1 MLGPD
6 HQVRSTSTTG
16 RAVDVLEQ
24 RSRTA
29 KLLVVGAGHLDHG
42 GHHLLRHSVARD
54 IARHASCPVA
64 IVRDHANRPDD
75 PVVVGID
82 DSATSWRALQWAVD
96 DCATTGRPLVA
107 VHAWHID
114 GRTLDIV
121 ISDDEAARIERCAG
135 QVLDEAI
142 ASLRHGPGGV
152 DIEMRTAYGTA
163 SGVVLDAVP
172 DPAMVVVGTRQL
184 GAAGRL
190 FLGSSADMVARHAHT
205 TVVIVPPPPP
215 S

>member
-1 MLGPD
+1 M
-6 HQVRSTSTTG
+6 
-16 RAVDVLEQ
+16 
-24 RSRTA
+24 
-29 KLLVVGAGHLDHG
+29 
-42 GHHLLRHSVARD
+42 
-54 IARHASCPVA
+54 
-64 IVRDHANRPDD
+64 
-75 PVVVGID
+75 
-82 DSATSWRALQWAVD
+82 
-96 DCATTGRPLVA
+96 A

-152 DIEMRTAYGTA
+152 DVEMRTAYGTA